1 MDKKTLDII
10 KKKLLDQRKELQERV
25 EWFAKED
32 EDRKGNY
39 KTLFPNYGTKDD
51 ENAAEVATFSD
62 RISMEHTLELEMSDI
77 NKALASIE
85 KGTYGT
91 CKYCKQ
97 SIEEKRLLVRPTSSS
112 CVACKKRLKGEA
124 M

>member
-10 KKKLLDQRKELQERV
+10 KKKLFDQRKELQERV

-85 KGTYGT
+85 KGTYGI

>member
-85 KGTYGT
+85 KGTYGI